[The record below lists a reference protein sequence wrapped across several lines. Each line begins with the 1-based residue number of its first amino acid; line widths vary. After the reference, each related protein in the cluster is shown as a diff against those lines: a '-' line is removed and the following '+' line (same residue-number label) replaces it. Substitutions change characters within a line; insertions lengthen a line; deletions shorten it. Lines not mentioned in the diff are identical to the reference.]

1 MIQITHRV
9 EADRTILT
17 LSGRFE
23 FQARKP
29 FQTAI
34 EQAKRS
40 NPRQIILNFS
50 EVPFINS
57 AGLGLIMVTHNSLLA
72 DNIRLSLEVTE
83 GYVLQVLTLANIGQ
97 KIPISVKNPKID
109 TKPSA
114 TIPPQVA
121 FTS

>member
-1 MIQITHRV
+1 MIQITDRV

-23 FQARKP
+23 FQARTP

-34 EQAKRS
+34 ENAKRS

-57 AGLGLIMVTHNSLLA
+57 AGLGLLMVAHTSLQK

-97 KIPISVKNPKID
+97 KIPISVNRY
-109 TKPSA
+109 
-114 TIPPQVA
+114 QN
-121 FTS
+121 

>member
-1 MIQITHRV
+1 MIQITDRV

-29 FQTAI
+29 FQAAI
-34 EQAKRS
+34 ENAKRS

-57 AGLGLIMVTHNSLLA
+57 AGLGLLMVAHTSLLE
-72 DNIRLSLEVTE
+72 DNIHLSLEVME
-83 GYVLQVLTLANIGQ
+83 GYVLQVFTLANIGQ
-97 KIPISVKNPKID
+97 KIPISVNKN
-109 TKPSA
+109 
-114 TIPPQVA
+114 QN
-121 FTS
+121 

>member
-1 MIQITHRV
+1 MIQITDRV

-17 LSGRFE
+17 LSGPFE

-34 EQAKRS
+34 EHAKRS
-40 NPRQIILNFS
+40 NPRQVILNLS

-57 AGLGLIMVTHNSLLA
+57 AGLGLLMLAYTSLIE

-97 KIPISVKNPKID
+97 KIPISVN
-109 TKPSA
+109 
-114 TIPPQVA
+114 
-121 FTS
+121 

>member
-1 MIQITHRV
+1 MIQITDRV

-23 FQARKP
+23 FQARQP

-34 EQAKRS
+34 ENAKRS

-57 AGLGLIMVTHNSLLA
+57 AGLGLLMVAHTSLQK
-72 DNIRLSLEVTE
+72 DNIRLSLEVTEE

-97 KIPISVKNPKID
+97 KIPISVNRY
-109 TKPSA
+109 
-114 TIPPQVA
+114 QN
-121 FTS
+121 